1 MGRIRVE
8 TTIAAPIERVFDV
21 ARDID
26 IHVASQ
32 IASREEAVA
41 GRTGG
46 LIGLGET
53 VTFRARHFGVT
64 MELTSRVA
72 SFEPPTRF
80 VDEQVRGP
88 FASFRHEHVFRSTG
102 PRTMMID
109 DWTHRSPL
117 GWLGRIVDAIALDRY
132 LRRQLVARGQVIRT
146 QAERGA
152 AAAARHPDHGD

>member
-1 MGRIRVE
+1 VGRVRVE
-8 TTIAAPIERVFDV
+8 TTIAAPIDRVFDV

-26 IHVASQ
+26 AHVASQ
-32 IASREEAVA
+32 AGSREEAVA

-46 LIGLGET
+46 LIGLDET

-64 MELTSRVA
+64 MQLTSRVTV
-72 SFEPPTRF
+72 FEPPTRF

-102 PRTMMID
+102 DHTTMTD

-117 GWLGRIVDAIALDRY
+117 GWLGRIVDASVLDRY
-132 LRRQLVARGQVIRT
+132 LRSQLVARGQVIRT
-146 QAERGA
+146 LAEGRDRVA
-152 AAAARHPDHGD
+152 S